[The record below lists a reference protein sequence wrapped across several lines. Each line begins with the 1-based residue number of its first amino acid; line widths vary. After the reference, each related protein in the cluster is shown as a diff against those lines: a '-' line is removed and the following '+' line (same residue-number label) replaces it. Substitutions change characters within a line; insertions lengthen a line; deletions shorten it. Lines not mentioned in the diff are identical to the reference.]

1 MSDSLGI
8 VTAVL
13 LALLVIVV
21 GVLSFRL
28 SERAQRSSQERG
40 SADADVGSDLSS
52 LLAHLPSTS
61 VVLGPDDEVLRASA
75 PAHALGI
82 IRGGR
87 LAHAEL
93 VGLVV
98 EARLEGGSR
107 AVQLSLP
114 RGPAVGSGRFVAS
127 VQVVSLTRGRVLILA
142 EDRTAQIR
150 LDDVRRDFIAN
161 VSHELKTPVGA
172 IALLAET
179 ITDAAD
185 DPEAVRTFAESMGR
199 ESRRLSGLV
208 QDIIDLSRLQDADV
222 QLEARSVL
230 VDDIVD
236 EAVERAGVEARARDI
251 AIRAGRGGD
260 LAVHGDPALLV
271 TALRNLLDNALR
283 YSEPGTRIAVAV
295 RHGEDDLVEIAVV
308 DQGIGI
314 DPTNLPRVFERFYRV
329 DPARSRQTGGTGL
342 GLSIVK
348 HVAADHGGEVTVWS
362 TPGRGSTFTL
372 RIPAARPT
380 DPSSG
385 EDAPAST
392 ADATTGTLVTGR
404 HRTEGPA

>member
-1 MSDSLGI
+1 MSDPI
-8 VTAVL
+8 NVVTAVL
-13 LALLVIVV
+13 LALLVVAIAI
-21 GVLSFRL
+21 LAFRA
-28 SERAQRSSQERG
+28 SERTLRPGRAASVGG
-40 SADADVGSDLSS
+40 SDVDGDLSS
-52 LLAHLPSTS
+52 LLTHLTATS
-61 VVLGPDDEVLRASA
+61 VVLGEDDAVLRASA

-82 IRGGR
+82 IRGGH

-93 VGLVV
+93 TSLVA
-98 EARLEGGSR
+98 EARIEGGSR
-107 AVQLSLP
+107 QVQLSLP
-114 RGPAVGSGRFVAS
+114 RGPAAGAGRFVAS
-127 VQVVSLTRGRVLILA
+127 VQVVALSGGKVLVLA

-150 LDDVRRDFIAN
+150 LDDVRRDFVAN

-179 ITDAAD
+179 MTEAAD
-185 DPEAVRTFAESMGR
+185 DPEAVRMFAERMGS

-222 QLEARSVL
+222 SLESRSVPA
-230 VDDIVD
+230 DEIVA
-236 EAVERAGVEARARDI
+236 EAIVRASVEATARDI
-251 AIRAGRGGD
+251 AIHAGSGSG
-260 LAVHGDPALLV
+260 LALQGDPGLLV

-283 YSEPGTRIAVAV
+283 YSEPGTRVAV
-295 RHGEDDLVEIAVV
+295 GVRRGEDDLVEIAVV

-314 DPTNLPRVFERFYRV
+314 DPENLPRVFERFYRV

-372 RIPAARPT
+372 RIPAAEPEELPAT
-380 DPSSG
+380 IDG
-385 EDAPAST
+385 APASGT
-392 ADATTGTLVTGR
+392 APAVAPSGAR
-404 HRTEGPA
+404 PTEGHA